1 MRVELHGKIPV
12 FFFLALAL
20 LLLWSPAAAKI
31 IVEPG
36 PPELPT
42 DVTYIDDERFVPL
55 WHYSPLE
62 FLTIVLL
69 IHCPLLAMPFEL
81 VYSAGVLAFL
91 GYQSSRRPLDHKKR
105 SRIYAC
111 IRDHPG
117 ITPVE
122 IARATGINRGTTG
135 YHLSRLREAGLV
147 SVIHQDG
154 RVGYFRNRGY
164 DTTEKNVYF
173 HLRNSV
179 RQQILTLLLDD
190 PGITQSEIADDTG
203 ISRSA
208 AAWHLQRLAADGLIE
223 SDRDGRTVRYA
234 LTDEA
239 LVVFGILE
247 DAAAGGVTP
256 WSWSGASAGSRADS
270 APW

>member
-20 LLLWSPAAAKI
+20 LFLWSPAAAKI

-55 WHYSPLE
+55 WSYPPLE
-62 FLTIVLL
+62 LLTIILL
-69 IHCPLLAMPFEL
+69 IHCPLLAMPVEL
-81 VYSAGVLAFL
+81 VYSTGVTAYL
-91 GYQSSRRPLDHKKR
+91 GYRASRCPLDNKKR

-147 SVIHQDG
+147 SVICQDG
-154 RVGYFRNRGY
+154 RAAYFRSGY
-164 DTTEKNVYF
+164 DATGRIVCC
-173 HLRNSV
+173 HLRNGT

-190 PGITQSEIADDTG
+190 PSITQSEIADDTG

-239 LVVFGILE
+239 LAVFGILE